1 MNFAPPG
8 RRSMKWSI
16 LCKGEIRM
24 RRILVC
30 EDEDAIRE
38 LIMINLQRA
47 GYESVGAASG
57 EEADKFFAKE
67 GDFDVALLDVMLP
80 GIDGFEVCR
89 RLRSKSQS
97 LGIIML
103 TAKTQETDKINGLM
117 IGADDY
123 VTKPFSPSE
132 LTARVDA
139 LLRRIGVMKGI
150 KRGVDNEQS
159 LVSGPFELD
168 LKSRALYKDGDAIE
182 LTQVEFQIMEMF
194 LRNKGAA
201 LKRSVILKNI
211 WGDSTH
217 GDEKIVDVN
226 IRRIRMKIEKEP
238 SNPEFLHTIW
248 GFGYRWQ
255 EN

>member
-1 MNFAPPG
+1 
-8 RRSMKWSI
+8 
-16 LCKGEIRM
+16 M

-47 GYESVGAASG
+47 GYESIGAASG
-57 EEADKFFAKE
+57 EEALDVFIKS
-67 GDFDVALLDVMLP
+67 GGNFDIALLDVMLP
-80 GIDGFEVCR
+80 KIDGFEVCR
-89 RLRSKSQS
+89 RLREKSQS

-117 IGADDY
+117 LGADDY

-132 LTARVDA
+132 LTARIDA
-139 LLRRIGVMKGI
+139 LLRRINLMRSASQGKEGE
-150 KRGVDNEQS
+150 KS
-159 LVSGPFELD
+159 LKSGPFELD
-168 LKSRALYKDGDAIE
+168 LKSRVLYKDNAAIE
-182 LTQVEFQIMEMF
+182 LTQVEFQIMELF
-194 LRNKGAA
+194 LRNIGAA
-201 LKRSVILKNI
+201 LKRSDILKSV
-211 WGDSTH
+211 WGDSH
-217 GDEKIVDVN
+217 SDEKIVDVN

-248 GFGYRWQ
+248 GYGYKWC